1 MIIGISGKKTAG
13 KDTVGKIINIILSS
27 PQLNDEGVATFLRKD
42 IGQSYF
48 TVKKFADKLKDM
60 ICMLIGCTREQ
71 LEDETFKN
79 TELGKEW
86 WYFKGRNGT
95 LISYTKDSK
104 RNDEDLVKPTPR
116 LLMQLLGTE
125 CGREILHPN
134 IWVNSVMAD
143 YKYQEKIVCCWG
155 NEINNRKVIRNIGGN
170 LYEVINKIYP
180 NWIITDVRF
189 PNEASAIKQRDG
201 IIIRVNSK
209 RCNNTD
215 KHPSE
220 TSLDDYE
227 FDDVIRNDGTIEEL
241 IEQVRIVLQEYK
253 LI

>member
-1 MIIGISGKKTAG
+1 MAIIGISGKKTAG

-60 ICMLIGCTREQ
+60 VCMLISCTREQ

-79 TELGKEW
+79 TELGEEW

-125 CGREILHPN
+125 CCREILHPN

-143 YKYQEKIVCCWG
+143 YKKTAKERPTNGMITG
-155 NEINNRKVIRNIGGN
+155 NIGAS
-170 LYEVINKIYP
+170 YP

-220 TSLDDYE
+220 TSLDNYE
-227 FDDVIRNDGTIEEL
+227 FDEIIRNDGTIEEL
-241 IEQVRIVLQEYK
+241 IEQVRIVLQKYK